1 MTSSKSTKRA
11 LISSALAILMCVA
24 MLIGTTFAW
33 FTDTAS
39 TGVNKIQAGN
49 LNIELQMKD
58 NDGNWVTAE
67 GKTLEFLVDGKIPAE
82 GTTILWEPGCTYEL
96 PLLRVRNDGNLALKY
111 TMVLTGIGGD
121 AELNEVID
129 WSIKAR
135 REDETDF
142 ARGDTINAAFTGF
155 DGVLIPGDPADE
167 IHISG
172 TMRSDAGNKY
182 QGLSIENI
190 GITVYATQY
199 TYEKDSYD
207 DQYDKDAAYKGSQEF
222 TSGKHVLD
230 KGGMALPTDKLPVAV
245 FATGNDTEVTITG
258 GRYDGGSKGD
268 YNVAVW
274 ANDGATVIIKD
285 GYFTV
290 GADKNGDANSVIYST
305 GGNIVIEGGFFRADY
320 GSGYNGKY
328 YVLNQ
333 NNGNPGTITVKGG
346 TFVNFNP
353 AGGDDFLQPTNFVA
367 DGYTVVSETKEN
379 GDVWYTVI
387 KDTSVKTAEEFTAA
401 INAAAE
407 GDTVRLGSDINL
419 DSAITVKKKVTIDLN
434 GFALSSTAKNTLVLN
449 SGADVTIT
457 DTSAEAAGVVT
468 NKYSSSAD
476 ATTVDIQSAGA
487 VFTLESGTVESNPK
501 DNLYTIAIGSS
512 KKVACTVNI
521 NGGTVANP
529 AGHVKSRAIHA
540 SNGMTVNINGGT
552 VNGGVYALDAYAG
565 SVSNIIG
572 GKLIANGE
580 VSRNDEYGASYAIHA
595 KGEAVINIGS
605 TAAETTPDVKGIKF
619 ESSGVKTELPTIN
632 LYKGNITNPIYSL
645 EQKYN
650 YELFKLGISADAPV
664 TFVDNTA
671 QDFLAETL
679 QMVQSGNVWT
689 VTAK

>member
-1 MTSSKSTKRA
+1 MAKASKRA
-11 LISSALAILMCVA
+11 LLCSALAIVLCVT
-24 MLIGTTFAW
+24 MLVGTTYAW
-33 FTDTAS
+33 FTDTAT
-39 TGVNKIQAGN
+39 TGVNKVQSGT
-49 LNIELQMKD
+49 LHVVLEMKD
-58 NDGNWVTAE
+58 NDGKWVTAE
-67 GKTLEFLVDGKIPAE
+67 GKTLEFLVGGKIPAK

-135 REDETDF
+135 SEGETDF
-142 ARGDTINAAFTGF
+142 ARGDTVNAAFTGF
-155 DGVLIPGDPADE
+155 DGVLIPGEPADE

-207 DQYDKDAAYKGSQEF
+207 DQYDKDAKYTEDLASGLTF
-222 TSGKHVLD
+222 TSGKHVLTTGVTASD
-230 KGGMALPTDKLPVAV
+230 PGAIAV
-245 FATGNDTEVTITG
+245 KVLNEGTEVTILDG
-258 GRYDGGSKGD
+258 EFNGGSGGS
-268 YNVAVW
+268 NVCVAA
-274 ANDGATVIIKD
+274 ANGATVIIKGGD
-285 GYFTV
+285 FTV
-290 GADKNGDANSVIYST
+290 GGDADGYGNSVIYSQ
-305 GGNIVIEGGFFRADY
+305 GGNIVIEGGFFHTDY
-320 GSGYNGKY
+320 SYKGKY

-379 GDVWYTVI
+379 GDVWYTVVEVA
-387 KDTSVKTAEEFTAA
+387 TVKTVEELTAA

-407 GDTVRLGSDINL
+407 GDTIRLGSDINL
-419 DSAITVKKKVTIDLN
+419 TSALAISKKIAIDLN
-434 GFALSSTAKNTLVLN
+434 GFALSSTAANTIKLSANANL
-449 SGADVTIT
+449 TII
-457 DTSAEAAGVVT
+457 DTSTEEAGVVT
-468 NKYSSSAD
+468 NKYSGSAD
-476 ATTVDIQSAGA
+476 PTTVDIQGAGA
-487 VFTLESGTVESNPK
+487 TFTLESGTVESNPK
-501 DNLYTIAIGSS
+501 DYLYSVAIGNSG
-512 KKVACTVNI
+512 KKECTVNI

-529 AGHVKSRAIHA
+529 ADHVKSRAIVA

-552 VNGGVYALDAYAG
+552 INGGVYALDAYAG

-572 GKLIANGE
+572 GKLIANGK

-595 KGEAVINIGS
+595 KGEATINIGS

-619 ESSGVKTELPTIN
+619 ESNGPVTALPTIN

-645 EQKYN
+645 ETKSNYN
-650 YELFKLGISADAPV
+650 LFKLGITADAPV
-664 TFVDNTA
+664 TFADNTA
-671 QDFLAETL
+671 AYFLKSTL